1 MKQVILLHNPS
12 AGDEDHL
19 KEELVKAIENE
30 GFGCTY
36 FSIREESWKQQLDN
50 ADFAVV
56 GGGDGT
62 VRRVVKELVKRDV
75 LAKRLPIALLPMGT
89 ANNLSKTLGI
99 DRDADK
105 ETHIRNWKNER
116 LQKFDVGVVKNA
128 DAIEFFIESVGFGVF
143 PKLIKEMRT
152 VDKTRVDSAKAEIK
166 LALEVLY
173 DLIQS
178 AEAERCWIKADDDIY
193 EGDYLMVEVMNSSSI
208 GPNLVLAPDAKTDDA
223 VFDIVLLEKG
233 QREEFA
239 AYIKDLIDDKD
250 KVPAFA
256 MKTIKAK
263 ELIVANHSKYMHIDD
278 ELIIPMKN
286 PLTIEIREKILEF
299 IV

>member
-1 MKQVILLHNPS
+1 MKQVILLHNPG

-36 FSIREESWKQQLDN
+36 FSIKEENWKQQLDN

-62 VRRVVKELVKRDV
+62 VRRVVKELVKREV
-75 LAKRLPIALLPMGT
+75 LAKKLPLALLPMGT
-89 ANNLSKTLGI
+89 ANNLSKTLEI

-105 ETHIRNWKNER
+105 EIHIRNWKNQK
-116 LQKFDVGVVKNA
+116 LKKFDVGVVKNA
-128 DAIEFFIESVGFGVF
+128 DTTEFFIESVGFGVF

-152 VDKTRVDSAKAEIK
+152 VDKTHVDSAKAEIK

-173 DLIQS
+173 DLIQY
-178 AEAERCWIKADDDIY
+178 AEVEHCWIKADDEIY
-193 EGDYLMVEVMNSSSI
+193 EGDYLMVEVMNIRSI
-208 GPNLVLAPDAKTDDA
+208 GPNMVLAPDADTDDA
-223 VFDIVLLEKG
+223 VFDIVLLEEA

-239 AYIKDLIDDKD
+239 AYIKDLINDKD
-250 KVPAFA
+250 KELAFA

-263 ELIVANHSKYMHIDD
+263 ELIISNHSKYMHIDD

-286 PLTIEIREKILEF
+286 PLTIEIRENILEF

>member
-30 GFGCTY
+30 GFVCTY
-36 FSIREESWKQQLDN
+36 FSVKEDSWKHQLDN

-62 VRRVVKELVKRDV
+62 VRRVVKELVKRNV

-99 DRDADK
+99 ERDADK
-105 ETHIRNWKNER
+105 ETYIRNWKN
-116 LQKFDVGVVKNA
+116 QKFQRFDIGVVKNA
-128 DAIEFFIESVGFGVF
+128 DTTEFFIESVGFGVF
-143 PKLIKEMRT
+143 PKLMKEMST
-152 VDKTRVDSAKAEIK
+152 LDKTKVVSAKEELK
-166 LALEVLY
+166 LALKVFY
-173 DLIQS
+173 DIIQS
-178 AEAERCWIKADDDIY
+178 AEAERCWIKADGEVY
-193 EGDYLMVEVMNSSSI
+193 EGDYLLVEVMNSRSI
-208 GPNLVLAPDAKTDDA
+208 GPNLVLAPDAKTDDSI
-223 VFDIVLLEKG
+223 FDIVLLEEG

-239 AYIKDLIDDKD
+239 AYIKELIDDREP
-250 KVPAFA
+250 VFA
-256 MKTIKAK
+256 INTIKAK
-263 ELIVANHSKYMHIDD
+263 ELIISNYSKFMHIDD
-278 ELIIPMKN
+278 EFIIPMKN
-286 PLTIEIREKILEF
+286 PLTVEIRENILEF